1 MLLPILIA
9 VIVLALMV
17 LVLEKNIKSRMAFY
31 AFCGSLLLAL
41 SIVGYGYYSS
51 TSNSYEELDESTI
64 RHITAQQ
71 LAFGEWYTNYK
82 KKLDAIDYCWVSYH
96 RIMKDFQNE
105 DISLREA
112 YTRLTQLES
121 NVVSLHN
128 EIYQMAPP
136 ISLDDANYDLTSSIL
151 KKTKAYS
158 DGQLK
163 TIRATKMMAD
173 PEKMPT
179 ENHDVQMGYLKD
191 AMLVNSPDMLF
202 TAGEINSLRKNLTI
216 PEVN

>member
-1 MLLPILIA
+1 MLLPIIIA

-82 KKLDAIDYCWVSYH
+82 KKYA
-96 RIMKDFQNE
+96 R
-105 DISLREA
+105 
-112 YTRLTQLES
+112 
-121 NVVSLHN
+121 
-128 EIYQMAPP
+128 
-136 ISLDDANYDLTSSIL
+136 
-151 KKTKAYS
+151 
-158 DGQLK
+158 
-163 TIRATKMMAD
+163 
-173 PEKMPT
+173 T
-179 ENHDVQMGYLKD
+179 ETLYIIFI
-191 AMLVNSPDMLF
+191 A
-202 TAGEINSLRKNLTI
+202 
-216 PEVN
+216 

>member
-1 MLLPILIA
+1 M
-9 VIVLALMV
+9 
-17 LVLEKNIKSRMAFY
+17 
-31 AFCGSLLLAL
+31 
-41 SIVGYGYYSS
+41 
-51 TSNSYEELDESTI
+51 T
-64 RHITAQQ
+64 
-71 LAFGEWYTNYK
+71 
-82 KKLDAIDYCWVSYH
+82 
-96 RIMKDFQNE
+96 
-105 DISLREA
+105 
-112 YTRLTQLES
+112 
-121 NVVSLHN
+121 
-128 EIYQMAPP
+128 PP
-136 ISLDDANYDLTSSIL
+136 ISHDDANYDLTSSIL